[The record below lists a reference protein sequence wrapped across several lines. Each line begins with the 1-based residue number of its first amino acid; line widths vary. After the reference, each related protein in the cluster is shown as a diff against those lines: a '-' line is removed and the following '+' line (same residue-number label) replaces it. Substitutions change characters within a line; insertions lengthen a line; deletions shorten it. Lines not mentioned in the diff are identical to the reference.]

1 MKKLIAGSFFIS
13 FSALLLSATLAN
25 AAEVSRVSRTTCFK
39 HDNYDFE
46 LDLFHADGE
55 LKAVTYGNSDWSTTG
70 PELSVTKLYGSE
82 LLSVYSVDQGTI
94 LLEVETQILQGEDG
108 FVRSDTEVYDCI

>member
-1 MKKLIAGSFFIS
+1 MKKLIAGSIFT
-13 FSALLLSATLAN
+13 LLLSLTVAN
-25 AAEVSRVSRTTCFK
+25 AGEVSKVSRTTCFK

-46 LDLFHADGE
+46 LDLIHSDGE

-82 LLSVYSVDQGTI
+82 LLSVYSVDQGKI
-94 LLEVETQILQGEDG
+94 LLEVESQILAGKNG